1 MRRMFSMMAI
11 AVAIVV
17 LPAIA
22 MADGDKDKA
31 EKGHKRPNVKAWFER
46 LDADKDGQLTT
57 NEMPQ
62 RLQERLGDSLKK
74 ADTNGDQ
81 KLSLGEFKA
90 LMKSRWEAAK
100 GKRAKGKKCCSAMKG
115 AKGCPMTGAKGK
127 KCCSATKDKKC
138 CPMTEA
144 KGNQCCPMT
153 EAKGKKGHHTP
164 DFKAI
169 FARLDTNNDQKL
181 CVEEFTAGAKK
192 MHARIAAHMKKAAA
206 RHGDHPK
213 HGSHA
218 RRGDYKRHGGHAKGG
233 HGKPS
238 PEMIKKFRAKMD
250 ARFKAADK
258 NNDGKLSKEEASDR
272 LKSRFEKIDADKDG
286 QLTREELKKAF
297 KARHKAKGKGH
308 NHDWKDKHGRG
319 WTAPPTPPK
328 A

>member
-11 AVAIVV
+11 AMSIVV

-22 MADGDKDKA
+22 MADGDKGNAK
-31 EKGHKRPNVKAWFER
+31 KGHKGQKHHSIKAWFEH
-46 LDADKDGQLTT
+46 LDADKDGQVTVK
-57 NEMPQ
+57 EMPE
-62 RLQERLGDSLKK
+62 RLQKRLGDSLKK

-100 GKRAKGKKCCSAMKG
+100 GKKGGHKAKHSKD
-115 AKGCPMTGAKGK
+115 K

-144 KGNQCCPMT
+144 KGNQWCPMT
-153 EAKGKKGHHTP
+153 GAKGKKGHHSP

-169 FARLDTNNDQKL
+169 FARLDTNNDQTL
-181 CVEEFTAGAKK
+181 CIEEFTAGAKK

-206 RHGDHPK
+206 RHGDHPM
-213 HGSHA
+213 HGSHSKH
-218 RRGDYKRHGGHAKGG
+218 GDHKRHWD
-233 HGKPS
+233 
-238 PEMIKKFRAKMD
+238 PEKAKKFRAKMD

-286 QLTREELKKAF
+286 QLTREEIKKAF
-297 KARHKAKGKGH
+297 KDRHKAKGKDH
-308 NHDWKDKHGRG
+308 NHSWKGKHGMG
-319 WTAPPTPPK
+319 QEAPPTPPK